1 MTRPP
6 EPPPVAKETL
16 GWVCSSIVR
25 SPVVSTIFTLG
36 PPDTVCVSVELGQ
49 LVRKTQA
56 IHTHER
62 QESRAPLTSR
72 IFVRESGQIT
82 GPCSDIF
89 PLVADHSIR
98 SNRCRQES
106 HACQIIG
113 SSSLQEHLVWS
124 ISQSFP
130 PPRVWATLEHG
141 IVGRFA
147 KAALI

>member
-1 MTRPP
+1 MVIGRRPDM
-6 EPPPVAKETL
+6 PPVAKQPL
-16 GWVCSSIVR
+16 GWAGSSSGR

-106 HACQIIG
+106 HACQIKIG
-113 SSSLQEHLVWS
+113 RAHVELQSHLNLVC
-124 ISQSFP
+124 
-130 PPRVWATLEHG
+130 RLLLEKKKKKQ
-141 IVGRFA
+141 IE
-147 KAALI
+147 ID